1 MVAGKSGLSVLQ
13 IQELLAHRFP
23 FLMVDKVTELEPGKR
38 AVGVKCVTVN
48 EWFFQGH
55 FPEVPILPGVL
66 ILECMAQ
73 VGGIAI
79 LSAPENQNMAGY
91 LVGVE
96 KARFRQPV
104 VPGDQLSVH
113 AEVTSVRANICY
125 VSAQAFVGEK
135 LVAEAQLVMALK
147 SPDEIRQ
154 SLNAG

>member
-1 MVAGKSGLSVLQ
+1 MVVRKSGLSVLQ

-38 AVGVKCVTVN
+38 AVGIKCVTIN

-91 LVGVE
+91 LVGIDN
-96 KARFRQPV
+96 ARFRQPV
-104 VPGDQLSVH
+104 IPGDQLVIH
-113 AEVTSVRANICY
+113 AEVTSMRANICF

-135 LVAEAQLVMALK
+135 LIAEAQLMMALK

>member
-1 MVAGKSGLSVLQ
+1 MVEAPCSLDVKQ

-23 FLMVDKVTELEPGKR
+23 FLMVDKIMELEPGKK
-38 AVGVKCVTVN
+38 AIGVKNVTFN

-55 FPEVPILPGVL
+55 FPNEPVMPGVL

-79 LSAPENQNMAGY
+79 LSAPENKGLTGY

-104 VPGDQLSVH
+104 VPGDQLVVC
-113 AEVTSVRANICY
+113 AEVTAIRTNICF
-125 VSAQAFVGEK
+125 VKAEAFVNGK
-135 LVAEAQLVMALK
+135 IVAEAQLTMAL
-147 SPDEIRQ
+147 RV
-154 SLNAG
+154 

>member
-1 MVAGKSGLSVLQ
+1 MVVAKRGLNIFQ
-13 IQELLAHRFP
+13 IQELLSHRIP
-23 FLMVDKVTELEPGKR
+23 FLLVDKVTEIEPGKR
-38 AVGVKCVTVN
+38 AVGVKGVTIN

-104 VPGDQLSVH
+104 IPGDQLLIH
-113 AEVTSVRANICY
+113 AEVTSMRANIY
-125 VSAQAFVGEK
+125 FVSAQAFVGEK
-135 LVAEAQLVMALK
+135 LIAEAQLMMALK
-147 SPDEIRQ
+147 SPDEILQ

>member
-1 MVAGKSGLSVLQ
+1 MVEAPCSLDVKQ

-23 FLMVDKVTELEPGKR
+23 FLMVDKIMELEPGKK
-38 AVGVKCVTVN
+38 AIGVKNVTFN

-55 FPEVPILPGVL
+55 FPNEPVMPGVM

-79 LSAPENQNMAGY
+79 LSAPENKGLTGY

-104 VPGDQLSVH
+104 VPGDQLVVC
-113 AEVTSVRANICY
+113 AEVTAIRTNICF
-125 VSAQAFVGEK
+125 VKAEAFVNGK
-135 LVAEAQLVMALK
+135 IVAEAQLTMAL
-147 SPDEIRQ
+147 RV
-154 SLNAG
+154 

>member
-1 MVAGKSGLSVLQ
+1 MVVAKSGLNICQ
-13 IQELLAHRFP
+13 IQDLLAHRFP

-38 AVGVKCVTVN
+38 AVGIKCVTVN

-55 FPEVPILPGVL
+55 FPQAPILPGVL

-79 LSAPENQNMAGY
+79 LSAPENQNMAGF

-113 AEVTSVRANICY
+113 AEVTSVRANICF
-125 VSAQAFVGEK
+125 VNAQAFVGDK
-135 LVAEAQLVMALK
+135 LVAEAQLMMALK
-147 SPDEIRQ
+147 SSEGILQPF
-154 SLNAG
+154 NAG

>member
-1 MVAGKSGLSVLQ
+1 MVVAKRGLNIFQ

-23 FLMVDKVTELEPGKR
+23 FLLVDKVTELEPGKR
-38 AVGVKCVTVN
+38 AVGIKCVTIN

-79 LSAPENQNMAGY
+79 LSAPENKNMAGY
-91 LVGVE
+91 LVGIDN
-96 KARFRQPV
+96 ARFRQPV
-104 VPGDQLSVH
+104 IPGDQLVIH
-113 AEVTSVRANICY
+113 AEVTSMRANICF

-135 LVAEAQLVMALK
+135 LIAEAQLMMALK

>member
-1 MVAGKSGLSVLQ
+1 
-13 IQELLAHRFP
+13 
-23 FLMVDKVTELEPGKR
+23 
-38 AVGVKCVTVN
+38 
-48 EWFFQGH
+48 
-55 FPEVPILPGVL
+55 
-66 ILECMAQ
+66 
-73 VGGIAI
+73 
-79 LSAPENQNMAGY
+79 MAGY

-113 AEVTSVRANICY
+113 AEVTSMRANIY
-125 VSAQAFVGEK
+125 FVSAQAFVGEK

>member
-1 MVAGKSGLSVLQ
+1 MVEAPCSLDVKQ

-23 FLMVDKVTELEPGKR
+23 FLMVDKVTELEPGKK
-38 AVGVKCVTVN
+38 AVGVKNVTFN

-55 FPEVPILPGVL
+55 FPNEPVMPGVL

-79 LSAPENQNMAGY
+79 LSAPENKGLTGY

-104 VPGDQLSVH
+104 VPGDQLIVC
-113 AEVTSVRANICY
+113 AEVTAIRTNICF
-125 VSAQAFVGEK
+125 VKAEAFVNGK
-135 LVAEAQLVMALK
+135 TVAEAQLTMAL
-147 SPDEIRQ
+147 RV
-154 SLNAG
+154 